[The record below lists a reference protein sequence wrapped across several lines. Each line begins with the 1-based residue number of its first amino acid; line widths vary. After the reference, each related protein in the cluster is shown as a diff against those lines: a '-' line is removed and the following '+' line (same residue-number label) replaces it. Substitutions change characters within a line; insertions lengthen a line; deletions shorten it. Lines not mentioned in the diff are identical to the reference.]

1 MPDRFRIG
9 RMLRSPLSSELRIF
23 NRFLLVS
30 TVAVMMGEL
39 SIVLRQ
45 PAAEQGLDRL
55 RRAFVNCLPPLD
67 EQRAVSHFLREGVL
81 EGVFDLRVERL
92 LVDELRSGE
101 LREGG
106 RKRGLGQVHD
116 SLQDCLAELLADYR
130 RGLEN

>member
-23 NRFLLVS
+23 NRFLFVS

-45 PAAEQGLDRL
+45 PGAEQGLDRL
-55 RRAFVNCLPPLD
+55 RRAFVNRLPPLD
-67 EQRAVSHFLREGVL
+67 EQRAARHFLRKGVL
-81 EGVFDLRVERL
+81 ERVFELRVERL
-92 LVDELRSGE
+92 LVNELRSRE

-106 RKRGLGQVHD
+106 RKLALGQI
-116 SLQDCLAELLADYR
+116 CE
-130 RGLEN
+130 